1 MKRLVLT
8 LVICLGCIGILGAQ
22 NVWKPIYIP
31 GTLKGVAANG
41 DLFIGETGIQRS
53 QDEGETWQ
61 IVLGGTSYYNGNDG
75 FTISPNGRIFDLP
88 YNQNHLCIS
97 DDGGDTWRNSPDFL
111 YSPLENAP
119 MYAVSDDTLFL
130 YQAEGDTLLWTLD
143 GGNTWDKTC
152 LPFLDHDQ
160 NGMGPWFGAM
170 LADEAGN
177 VYIGTWGWAPP
188 ESGVFQANLVNMNG
202 WSLIISDSY
211 VQSLVFDIEGNI
223 VIDCPAVA
231 NNGIFFSTQRID
243 GDSMVLT
250 YSTDHGVNYTPIGE
264 GLPSTQTVPET
275 GLRLFK
281 GGNQHLYCHGDI
293 WSGGTITQT
302 QYYKSIQRAD
312 EISIPLNGI
321 LTRVPAPYFEQNA
334 SDNRLAIV
342 TGEETYYTTVNGY
355 WPNPDGDALI
365 VGFDTIPMG
374 SQIEVG
380 GTYSLMEDDN
390 GDNFKVFDIKRL
402 AHPTYTSA
410 LGYLSQFAIF
420 AGPQYTYA
428 WSVYDQKTLHG
439 NYFLTVNG
447 ALQTE
452 LPVLPDG
459 IMLTDSIRY
468 IVVGIA
474 DTIHDYYGNPV
485 NVLELTNIFPY
496 EPNFTANGLLSL
508 QGDLC
513 LSTPCGET
521 AYLSLDEGT
530 DRHYLTLVGEMRHN
544 YINDSIFSEGVQA
557 QINGLEA
564 THYDLFG
571 APFQTLDILEMEAAV
586 EQTLVGPVVSTGNPN
601 IGPFPPLGMELAFYH
616 NGIEYY
622 FSPYIEE
629 IYYPLGG
636 TNDQYIL
643 LYELDNDTLIVGKEV
658 TAQFTTS
665 TMRIDNYLKPNYRV
679 TLNHAEYYDHL
690 ETLHG
695 RLTIVEEPYN
705 MPMYA
710 IITDDDER
718 YLIEPYFVNY
728 AEYDEL
734 VFGEDTVA
742 VGKSFT
748 ATGEVF
754 KYYDDS
760 YEDFYFNGINILEIN
775 EIDAPFIIGNEWYY
789 EIQNEDG
796 SITYQY
802 LYQAG
807 DTIVQDEPTH
817 ILVKINTLYDKGLHE
832 EITHEYVY
840 ERDGKLYW
848 WNKTLEEFTV
858 LYDFG
863 AQEGDEW
870 EIKVGNE
877 SLVMHVDA
885 VENIEYEGKTYRVL
899 HVSDADD
906 YFSGDIV
913 CGIGHLTSFFP
924 ERLMDNG
931 DGLRVEGLRCYWI
944 EDELVFKPGD
954 EDCDAIYSEVHGV
967 EEDGPSTG
975 SGTFTVY
982 PNPTNGVIA
991 IQHSAFR
998 IQNSEFRI
1006 TNLMGQTLMTGQI
1019 TAENQQIDV
1028 SSLPQGM
1035 YFITFAGET
1044 RKFVVR

>member
-1 MKRLVLT
+1 MKKLVLSLTVLFALVFGAKAQQGDLIFNPDT
-8 LVICLGCIGILGAQ
+8 L
-22 NVWKPIYIP
+22 WFYH
-31 GTLKGVAANG
+31 NG
-41 DLFIGETGIQRS
+41 DIEYFTVTNEYNYPV
-53 QDEGETWQ
+53 Q
-61 IVLGGTSYYNGNDG
+61 IDSMGDYGGYLWPGYDL
-75 FTISPNGRIFDLP
+75 PDLP
-88 YNQNHLCIS
+88 YTIEPGESVSFNFRFTYPVKDNQDLREYVTTS
-97 DDGGDTWRNSPDFL
+97 
-111 YSPLENAP
+111 
-119 MYAVSDDTLFL
+119 VSIFTSVGQRELPVMIDQAGMVNLLFL
-130 YQAEGDTLLWTLD
+130 REMYFDNPSDVVQTMIMNKSWYIPTIHVYSIAEKNTDYLNIEIEPMAPPFDLTMDFTPDMTVTLKDLVRGYVETAIEIETD
-143 GGNTWDKTC
+143 YGT
-152 LPFLDHDQ
+152 FEI
-160 NGMGPWFGAM
+160 A
-170 LADEAGN
+170 
-177 VYIGTWGWAPP
+177 VYIN
-188 ESGVFQANLVNMNG
+188 EE
-202 WSLIISDSY
+202 II
-211 VQSLVFDIEGNI
+211 
-223 VIDCPAVA
+223 
-231 NNGIFFSTQRID
+231 
-243 GDSMVLT
+243 
-250 YSTDHGVNYTPIGE
+250 
-264 GLPSTQTVPET
+264 
-275 GLRLFK
+275 
-281 GGNQHLYCHGDI
+281 
-293 WSGGTITQT
+293 TI
-302 QYYKSIQRAD
+302 
-312 EISIPLNGI
+312 NGI
-321 LTRVPAPYFEQNA
+321 LTQVEAPYFEQNA

-428 WSVYDQKTLHG
+428 WSIYDQKNLHG

-459 IMLTDSIRY
+459 TMLTDSIRY

-474 DTIHDYYGNPV
+474 DTIHDYYGNPI

-513 LSTPCGET
+513 LSSPCGET

-636 TNDQYIL
+636 TNYQYIL

-695 RLTIVEEPYN
+695 RLAIVDEPYN
-705 MPMYA
+705 TMYA

-742 VGKSFT
+742 VGNSFT

-789 EIQNEDG
+789 EIQNDNG

-817 ILVKINTLYDKGLHE
+817 ILVKINTLYDKDLHQDV
-832 EITHEYVY
+832 THEYVY
-840 ERDGKLYW
+840 ERDGKVYW

-863 AQEGDEW
+863 AHEGDEW

-885 VENIEYEGKTYRVL
+885 VENIEYEGKTYMVL

-975 SGTFTVY
+975 SGTFAVY
-982 PNPTNGVIA
+982 PNPTDDVLFVETRHGTSLPD
-991 IQHSAFR
+991 QTY
-998 IQNSEFRI
+998 RI
-1006 TNLMGQTLMTGQI
+1006 TNLMGQTVLSGNI
-1019 TAENQQIDV
+1019 IAENQQINV
-1028 SSLPQGM
+1028 SSLPEGM
-1035 YFITFAGET
+1035 YFISIGDMT

>member
-1 MKRLVLT
+1 MKKLVLSLT
-8 LVICLGCIGILGAQ
+8 ILFALVLGAKAQQGDLVI
-22 NVWKPIYIP
+22 NPD
-31 GTLKGVAANG
+31 TLWFYHNG
-41 DLFIGETGIQRS
+41 DIE
-53 QDEGETWQ
+53 
-61 IVLGGTSYYNGNDG
+61 Y
-75 FTISPNGRIFDLP
+75 FTITNEYNYTVQIDSMGDYGGYLWPGYDLPDLP
-88 YNQNHLCIS
+88 YTIEPGESVSFNFRFTYPVKDNQDLREYVTTS
-97 DDGGDTWRNSPDFL
+97 
-111 YSPLENAP
+111 
-119 MYAVSDDTLFL
+119 VSIFTSVGQRELPVMINQAGMVNLLFL
-130 YQAEGDTLLWTLD
+130 REMYFDNPSDVVQTMIMNKSWYIPTIHVYSIAEKNTDYLNIEIEPMAPPFDLTMDFTPDMTVTLKDLVRGYVETAIEIETD
-143 GGNTWDKTC
+143 YGT
-152 LPFLDHDQ
+152 FEI
-160 NGMGPWFGAM
+160 A
-170 LADEAGN
+170 
-177 VYIGTWGWAPP
+177 VYIN
-188 ESGVFQANLVNMNG
+188 EE
-202 WSLIISDSY
+202 II
-211 VQSLVFDIEGNI
+211 
-223 VIDCPAVA
+223 
-231 NNGIFFSTQRID
+231 
-243 GDSMVLT
+243 
-250 YSTDHGVNYTPIGE
+250 
-264 GLPSTQTVPET
+264 
-275 GLRLFK
+275 
-281 GGNQHLYCHGDI
+281 
-293 WSGGTITQT
+293 TI
-302 QYYKSIQRAD
+302 
-312 EISIPLNGI
+312 NGI
-321 LTRVPAPYFEQNA
+321 LTQVEAPYFEQNA

-420 AGPQYTYA
+420 AGPQYIYA

-459 IMLTDSIRY
+459 TMLTDSIRY
-468 IVVGIA
+468 TVVGIA
-474 DTIHDYYGNPV
+474 DTIHDYYGNPI

-513 LSTPCGET
+513 LSSPCGET

-636 TNDQYIL
+636 TNYQYIL
-643 LYELDNDTLIVGKEV
+643 LYELDNDTLVVGKEV
-658 TAQFTTS
+658 AAQFTTS

-695 RLTIVEEPYN
+695 RLAIVDEPYN
-705 MPMYA
+705 TMMYA

-734 VFGEDTVA
+734 VFGEDTIA
-742 VGKSFT
+742 VGDSFT

-754 KYYDDS
+754 NYYDDS

-789 EIQNEDG
+789 EIQNDNG

-817 ILVKINTLYDKGLHE
+817 ILVKINTLYDKDLHQDV
-832 EITHEYVY
+832 THEYVY
-840 ERDGKLYW
+840 ERDGKVYW

-863 AQEGDEW
+863 AHEGDEW

-885 VENIEYEGKTYRVL
+885 VENIEYEGKTYMVL

-924 ERLMDNG
+924 ERLMDDG

-975 SGTFTVY
+975 SGTFAVY
-982 PNPTNGVIA
+982 PNPTDDVLFVETRHGTSLPD
-991 IQHSAFR
+991 QTY
-998 IQNSEFRI
+998 RI
-1006 TNLMGQTLMTGQI
+1006 TNLMGQTVLSGNI
-1019 TAENQQIDV
+1019 IAENQQINV
-1028 SSLPQGM
+1028 SSLPEGM
-1035 YFITFAGET
+1035 YFISIGDMT

>member
-1 MKRLVLT
+1 MKKLVLSLT
-8 LVICLGCIGILGAQ
+8 ILFALVLGAKAQQGDLVI
-22 NVWKPIYIP
+22 NPD
-31 GTLKGVAANG
+31 TLWFYHNG
-41 DLFIGETGIQRS
+41 DIEYFTVTNEYNYPV
-53 QDEGETWQ
+53 Q
-61 IVLGGTSYYNGNDG
+61 IDSMGDYGGYLWPGYDL
-75 FTISPNGRIFDLP
+75 PDLP
-88 YNQNHLCIS
+88 YTIEPGENVSFNFRFTYPVKDNQDLREYVTTS
-97 DDGGDTWRNSPDFL
+97 
-111 YSPLENAP
+111 
-119 MYAVSDDTLFL
+119 VSIFTSVGQRELPVMIDQAGMVNLLFL
-130 YQAEGDTLLWTLD
+130 REMYFDNPSDVVQTMIMNKSWYIPTIHVYSIAEKNTDYLNIEIEPMAPPFDLTMDFTPDMTVTLKDLVRGYVETAIEIETD
-143 GGNTWDKTC
+143 YGT
-152 LPFLDHDQ
+152 FEI
-160 NGMGPWFGAM
+160 A
-170 LADEAGN
+170 
-177 VYIGTWGWAPP
+177 VYIN
-188 ESGVFQANLVNMNG
+188 EE
-202 WSLIISDSY
+202 II
-211 VQSLVFDIEGNI
+211 
-223 VIDCPAVA
+223 
-231 NNGIFFSTQRID
+231 
-243 GDSMVLT
+243 
-250 YSTDHGVNYTPIGE
+250 
-264 GLPSTQTVPET
+264 
-275 GLRLFK
+275 
-281 GGNQHLYCHGDI
+281 
-293 WSGGTITQT
+293 TI
-302 QYYKSIQRAD
+302 
-312 EISIPLNGI
+312 NGI
-321 LTRVPAPYFEQNA
+321 LTQVEAPYFEQNA

-374 SQIEVG
+374 SQIEVD

-390 GDNFKVFDIKRL
+390 GDSFKVFDIKRL
-402 AHPTYTSA
+402 THPIYTSA
-410 LGYLSQFAIF
+410 LGYLSQFAIYT
-420 AGPQYTYA
+420 GPQYIYA
-428 WSVYDQKTLHG
+428 WLVYDQKTLHG
-439 NYFLTVNG
+439 TYFLTVNG

-459 IMLTDSIRY
+459 TMLTDSIRY
-468 IVVGIA
+468 TVVGIA
-474 DTIHDYYGNPV
+474 DTIHDYYGNPI
-485 NVLELTNIFPY
+485 NVLELTNIIPY

-530 DRHYLTLVGEMRHN
+530 DRHYLTLVGEMQRN

-695 RLTIVEEPYN
+695 RLAIVEEPYN

-789 EIQNEDG
+789 EIENENG

-817 ILVKINTLYDKGLHE
+817 ILVKINTLYDKDLHQDV
-832 EITHEYVY
+832 THEYVY
-840 ERDGKLYW
+840 ERDGKVYW

-885 VENIEYEGKTYRVL
+885 VENIVYEGRTYRML

-975 SGTFTVY
+975 SGTLTVY
-982 PNPTNGVIA
+982 PNPTNGVLTVH
-991 IQHSAFR
+991 HSAFR
-998 IQNSEFRI
+998 IHHSEFQI
-1006 TNLMGQTLMTGQI
+1006 ANLMGQTVLSGNI
-1019 TAENQQIDV
+1019 TAETQQINV

>member
-1 MKRLVLT
+1 MKKLVLSLT
-8 LVICLGCIGILGAQ
+8 ILFALVLGAKAQQVDLVI
-22 NVWKPIYIP
+22 NPD
-31 GTLKGVAANG
+31 TLWFYHNG
-41 DLFIGETGIQRS
+41 DIEYFTVTNEYNYPV
-53 QDEGETWQ
+53 Q
-61 IVLGGTSYYNGNDG
+61 IDSMGDYGGYLWPGYDL
-75 FTISPNGRIFDLP
+75 PDLP
-88 YNQNHLCIS
+88 YTIEPGESVSFNFRFTYPVKDNQDLREYVTTS
-97 DDGGDTWRNSPDFL
+97 
-111 YSPLENAP
+111 
-119 MYAVSDDTLFL
+119 VSIFTSVGQRELPVMIDQAGMVNLLFL
-130 YQAEGDTLLWTLD
+130 REMYFDNPSDVVQTMIMNKSWYIPTIHVYSIAEKNTDYLNIEIEPMAPPFDLTMDFTPDMTVTLKDLVRGYVETAIEIETD
-143 GGNTWDKTC
+143 YGT
-152 LPFLDHDQ
+152 FEI
-160 NGMGPWFGAM
+160 A
-170 LADEAGN
+170 
-177 VYIGTWGWAPP
+177 VYIN
-188 ESGVFQANLVNMNG
+188 EE
-202 WSLIISDSY
+202 II
-211 VQSLVFDIEGNI
+211 
-223 VIDCPAVA
+223 
-231 NNGIFFSTQRID
+231 
-243 GDSMVLT
+243 
-250 YSTDHGVNYTPIGE
+250 
-264 GLPSTQTVPET
+264 
-275 GLRLFK
+275 
-281 GGNQHLYCHGDI
+281 
-293 WSGGTITQT
+293 TI
-302 QYYKSIQRAD
+302 
-312 EISIPLNGI
+312 NGI
-321 LTRVPAPYFEQNA
+321 LTQVEAPYFEQNA

-420 AGPQYTYA
+420 AGPQYIYA

-447 ALQTE
+447 ALQTD

-459 IMLTDSIRY
+459 TMLTDSIRY

-474 DTIHDYYGNPV
+474 DTIHDYYGNPI

-513 LSTPCGET
+513 LSSPCGET

-557 QINGLEA
+557 QISGLEA

-636 TNDQYIL
+636 TNYQYIL
-643 LYELDNDTLIVGKEV
+643 LYELDNDTLVVGKEV

-695 RLTIVEEPYN
+695 RLAIVEEPYN

-710 IITDDDER
+710 IITDHDER

-734 VFGEDTVA
+734 VFGEDTVT
-742 VGKSFT
+742 VGNSFT

-760 YEDFYFNGINILEIN
+760 YEYFYFNGINILEIN

-789 EIQNEDG
+789 EIQNDNG

-817 ILVKINTLYDKGLHE
+817 ILVKINTLYDKDLHQDV
-832 EITHEYVY
+832 THEYVY
-840 ERDGKLYW
+840 ERDGKVYW

-931 DGLRVEGLRCYWI
+931 DGLRVEGLRCYWV

-975 SGTFTVY
+975 SGTFAVY
-982 PNPTNGVIA
+982 PNPTNGVLA
-991 IQHSAFR
+991 IHH
-998 IQNSEFRI
+998 SEFRI
-1006 TNLMGQTLMTGQI
+1006 HHSEFQIANLMGQTLLTGQI
-1019 TAENQQIDV
+1019 TTDNQQIDV

>member
-1 MKRLVLT
+1 MKKLVLSLT
-8 LVICLGCIGILGAQ
+8 ILFALVLGAKAQQGDLVI
-22 NVWKPIYIP
+22 NPD
-31 GTLKGVAANG
+31 TLWFYHNG
-41 DLFIGETGIQRS
+41 DIEYFTVTNEYNYPV
-53 QDEGETWQ
+53 Q
-61 IVLGGTSYYNGNDG
+61 IDSMGDYGGYLWPGYDL
-75 FTISPNGRIFDLP
+75 PDLP
-88 YNQNHLCIS
+88 YTIEPGENVSFNFRFTYPVKDNQDLREYVTTSVSIFTSVGQRELPVMIDQAGMVNLLFAREMYFDIPSGVVQTMIMNKSWYIPTIHVYSIAEKNTDYLNIEIEPMAPPF
-97 DDGGDTWRNSPDFL
+97 DLTMDFTPD
-111 YSPLENAP
+111 
-119 MYAVSDDTLFL
+119 MTVTLKDLVRGYVETAIEIETDYGTFEI
-130 YQAEGDTLLWTLD
+130 A
-143 GGNTWDKTC
+143 
-152 LPFLDHDQ
+152 
-160 NGMGPWFGAM
+160 
-170 LADEAGN
+170 
-177 VYIGTWGWAPP
+177 VYIN
-188 ESGVFQANLVNMNG
+188 EE
-202 WSLIISDSY
+202 II
-211 VQSLVFDIEGNI
+211 
-223 VIDCPAVA
+223 
-231 NNGIFFSTQRID
+231 
-243 GDSMVLT
+243 
-250 YSTDHGVNYTPIGE
+250 
-264 GLPSTQTVPET
+264 
-275 GLRLFK
+275 
-281 GGNQHLYCHGDI
+281 
-293 WSGGTITQT
+293 TI
-302 QYYKSIQRAD
+302 
-312 EISIPLNGI
+312 NGI
-321 LTRVPAPYFEQNA
+321 LTQVEAPYFEQNA

-374 SQIEVG
+374 SQIEVD

-390 GDNFKVFDIKRL
+390 GDNFKLFDIKRL

-420 AGPQYTYA
+420 AGPQYIYA

-459 IMLTDSIRY
+459 TMLTDSIRY

-485 NVLELTNIFPY
+485 NVLELTNIIPY

-530 DRHYLTLVGEMRHN
+530 DRHYLTLVGEMQHN

-586 EQTLVGPVVSTGNPN
+586 EQTLVGPVISTGNPN

-616 NGIEYY
+616 NGIKYY

-636 TNDQYIL
+636 TNYQYIL
-643 LYELDNDTLIVGKEV
+643 LYELDNDTLVVGKEV

-695 RLTIVEEPYN
+695 RLAIVDEPYN
-705 MPMYA
+705 TMYA

-742 VGKSFT
+742 VGNSFT

-789 EIQNEDG
+789 EIQNENG

-817 ILVKINTLYDKGLHE
+817 ILVKINTLYDKDLHQDV
-832 EITHEYVY
+832 THEYVY
-840 ERDGKLYW
+840 ERDGKVYW

-885 VENIEYEGKTYRVL
+885 VENIVYEGRTYRML
-899 HVSDADD
+899 HVSDPEDL
-906 YFSGDIV
+906 FIGDIV

-931 DGLRVEGLRCYWI
+931 DGIRVEGLRCYWI

-975 SGTFTVY
+975 SGTLTVY
-982 PNPTNGVIA
+982 PNPTNGVLTVH
-991 IQHSAFR
+991 HSAFR
-998 IQNSEFRI
+998 IHHSEFQI
-1006 TNLMGQTLMTGQI
+1006 ANLMGQTVLSGNI
-1019 TAENQQIDV
+1019 TAETQQINV

>member
-1 MKRLVLT
+1 MKKLVLSLT
-8 LVICLGCIGILGAQ
+8 ILFALVLGAKAQQGDLVI
-22 NVWKPIYIP
+22 NPD
-31 GTLKGVAANG
+31 TLWFYHNG
-41 DLFIGETGIQRS
+41 DIEYFTVTNEYNYPV
-53 QDEGETWQ
+53 Q
-61 IVLGGTSYYNGNDG
+61 IDSMGDYGGYLWPGYDL
-75 FTISPNGRIFDLP
+75 PDLP
-88 YNQNHLCIS
+88 YTIEPGESVSFNFRFTYPVKDNQDLREYVTTS
-97 DDGGDTWRNSPDFL
+97 
-111 YSPLENAP
+111 
-119 MYAVSDDTLFL
+119 VSIFTSVGQRELPVMIDQAGMVNLLFL
-130 YQAEGDTLLWTLD
+130 REMYFDNPSDVVQTMIMNKSWYIPTIHVYSIAEKNTDYLNIEIEPMAPPFDLTMDFTPDMTVTLKDLVRGYVETAIEIETD
-143 GGNTWDKTC
+143 YGT
-152 LPFLDHDQ
+152 FEI
-160 NGMGPWFGAM
+160 A
-170 LADEAGN
+170 
-177 VYIGTWGWAPP
+177 VYIN
-188 ESGVFQANLVNMNG
+188 EE
-202 WSLIISDSY
+202 II
-211 VQSLVFDIEGNI
+211 
-223 VIDCPAVA
+223 
-231 NNGIFFSTQRID
+231 
-243 GDSMVLT
+243 
-250 YSTDHGVNYTPIGE
+250 
-264 GLPSTQTVPET
+264 
-275 GLRLFK
+275 
-281 GGNQHLYCHGDI
+281 
-293 WSGGTITQT
+293 TI
-302 QYYKSIQRAD
+302 
-312 EISIPLNGI
+312 NGI
-321 LTRVPAPYFEQNA
+321 LTQVEAPYFEQNA

-420 AGPQYTYA
+420 AGPQYIYA

-459 IMLTDSIRY
+459 TMLTDSIRY
-468 IVVGIA
+468 TVVGIA
-474 DTIHDYYGNPV
+474 DTIHDYYGNPI

-513 LSTPCGET
+513 LSSPCGET

-557 QINGLEA
+557 QISGLEA

-636 TNDQYIL
+636 TNYQYIL

-695 RLTIVEEPYN
+695 RLAIVEEPYN

-775 EIDAPFIIGNEWYY
+775 EIDTPFIIGNEWYY
-789 EIQNEDG
+789 EIQNDNG

-817 ILVKINTLYDKGLHE
+817 ILVKINTLYDKDLHQDV
-832 EITHEYVY
+832 THEYVY
-840 ERDGKLYW
+840 ERNGKVYW

-863 AQEGDEW
+863 AHEGDEW

-924 ERLMDNG
+924 ERLMDNS

-944 EDELVFKPGD
+944 EDELVFKYGD

-982 PNPTNGVIA
+982 PNPTNGIIA
-991 IQHSAFR
+991 IQHSSFS
-998 IQNSEFRI
+998 IHHSEFQI
-1006 TNLMGQTLMTGQI
+1006 ANLMGQTVLSGNI
-1019 TAENQQIDV
+1019 NAENQQIDV

>member
-1 MKRLVLT
+1 MKKLVLSLT
-8 LVICLGCIGILGAQ
+8 ILFALVLGAKAQQGDLVI
-22 NVWKPIYIP
+22 NPD
-31 GTLKGVAANG
+31 TLWFYHNG
-41 DLFIGETGIQRS
+41 DIEYFTVTNEYNYPV
-53 QDEGETWQ
+53 Q
-61 IVLGGTSYYNGNDG
+61 IDSMGDYGGYLWPGYDL
-75 FTISPNGRIFDLP
+75 PDLP
-88 YNQNHLCIS
+88 YTIEPGESVSFNFRFTYPVKDNQDLREYVTTS
-97 DDGGDTWRNSPDFL
+97 
-111 YSPLENAP
+111 
-119 MYAVSDDTLFL
+119 VSIFTSVGQRELPVMIDQAGMVNLLFL
-130 YQAEGDTLLWTLD
+130 REMYFDNPSDVVQTMIMNKSWYIPTIHVYSIAEKNTDYLNIEIEPMAPPFDLTMDFTPDMTVTLKDLVRGYVETAIEIETD
-143 GGNTWDKTC
+143 YGT
-152 LPFLDHDQ
+152 FEI
-160 NGMGPWFGAM
+160 A
-170 LADEAGN
+170 
-177 VYIGTWGWAPP
+177 VYIN
-188 ESGVFQANLVNMNG
+188 EE
-202 WSLIISDSY
+202 II
-211 VQSLVFDIEGNI
+211 
-223 VIDCPAVA
+223 
-231 NNGIFFSTQRID
+231 
-243 GDSMVLT
+243 
-250 YSTDHGVNYTPIGE
+250 
-264 GLPSTQTVPET
+264 
-275 GLRLFK
+275 
-281 GGNQHLYCHGDI
+281 
-293 WSGGTITQT
+293 TI
-302 QYYKSIQRAD
+302 
-312 EISIPLNGI
+312 NGI
-321 LTRVPAPYFEQNA
+321 LTQVEAPYFEQNA

-420 AGPQYTYA
+420 AGPQYIYA
-428 WSVYDQKTLHG
+428 WSVYDQKTLHS

-459 IMLTDSIRY
+459 TTLTDSIRY

-485 NVLELTNIFPY
+485 NVLELTNIIPY

-513 LSTPCGET
+513 LSSPCGET

-586 EQTLVGPVVSTGNPN
+586 EQTLVGPVISTGNPN

-629 IYYPLGG
+629 IYYPLDG
-636 TNDQYIL
+636 TNYQYIL
-643 LYELDNDTLIVGKEV
+643 LYELDNDTLVVGKEV

-695 RLTIVEEPYN
+695 RLAIVDEPYN
-705 MPMYA
+705 TMMYA

-734 VFGEDTVA
+734 VFGEDTIA
-742 VGKSFT
+742 VGDSFT

-754 KYYDDS
+754 NYYDDS

-789 EIQNEDG
+789 EIQNDNG

-817 ILVKINTLYDKGLHE
+817 ILVKINTLYDKDLHQDV
-832 EITHEYVY
+832 THEYVY
-840 ERDGKLYW
+840 ERNGKVYW
-848 WNKTLEEFTV
+848 WNNTLEEFTV

-863 AQEGDEW
+863 AEEGDTW
-870 EIKVGNE
+870 VTKVGTE
-877 SLVMHVDA
+877 TLIMHVDA
-885 VENIEYEGKTYRVL
+885 VETVEYEGKTYRML
-899 HVSDADD
+899 RVSDADD
-906 YFSGDIV
+906 IFSGDIV

-954 EDCDAIYSEVHGV
+954 EDCDAIYSEVHGL
-967 EEDGPSTG
+967 EEGGPSTPSTG
-975 SGTFTVY
+975 SGTAGTFAVY
-982 PNPTNGVIA
+982 PNPTNGVLFVETRRA
-991 IQHSAFR
+991 PSLPDQTKH
-998 IQNSEFRI
+998 N
-1006 TNLMGQTLMTGQI
+1006 TNLVGQTVLSGNI
-1019 TAENQQIDV
+1019 IADNQQINV

>member
-1 MKRLVLT
+1 MKKLVLSLT
-8 LVICLGCIGILGAQ
+8 ILFALVLGAKAQQGDLVI
-22 NVWKPIYIP
+22 NPD
-31 GTLKGVAANG
+31 TLWFYHNG
-41 DLFIGETGIQRS
+41 DIEYFTVTNEYNYPV
-53 QDEGETWQ
+53 Q
-61 IVLGGTSYYNGNDG
+61 IDSMGDYGGYLWPGYDL
-75 FTISPNGRIFDLP
+75 PDLP
-88 YNQNHLCIS
+88 YTIEPGESVSFNFRFTYPVKDNQDLREYVTTS
-97 DDGGDTWRNSPDFL
+97 
-111 YSPLENAP
+111 
-119 MYAVSDDTLFL
+119 VSIFTSVGQRELPVMIDQAGMVNLLFL
-130 YQAEGDTLLWTLD
+130 REMYFDNPSDVVQTMIMNKSWYIPTIHVYSIAEKNTDYLNIEIEPMAPPFDLTMDFTPDMTVTLKDLVRGYVETAIEIETD
-143 GGNTWDKTC
+143 YGT
-152 LPFLDHDQ
+152 FEI
-160 NGMGPWFGAM
+160 A
-170 LADEAGN
+170 
-177 VYIGTWGWAPP
+177 VYIN
-188 ESGVFQANLVNMNG
+188 EE
-202 WSLIISDSY
+202 II
-211 VQSLVFDIEGNI
+211 
-223 VIDCPAVA
+223 
-231 NNGIFFSTQRID
+231 
-243 GDSMVLT
+243 
-250 YSTDHGVNYTPIGE
+250 
-264 GLPSTQTVPET
+264 
-275 GLRLFK
+275 
-281 GGNQHLYCHGDI
+281 
-293 WSGGTITQT
+293 TI
-302 QYYKSIQRAD
+302 
-312 EISIPLNGI
+312 NGI
-321 LTRVPAPYFEQNA
+321 LTQVEAPYFEQNA

-420 AGPQYTYA
+420 AGPQYIYA

-447 ALQTE
+447 ALQTD

-459 IMLTDSIRY
+459 TMLTDSIRY

-474 DTIHDYYGNPV
+474 DTIHDYYGNPI

-513 LSTPCGET
+513 LSSPCGET

-557 QINGLEA
+557 QISGLEA

-636 TNDQYIL
+636 TNYQYIL
-643 LYELDNDTLIVGKEV
+643 LYELDNDTLVVGKEV

-695 RLTIVEEPYN
+695 RLAIVDEPYN
-705 MPMYA
+705 TMYA

-734 VFGEDTVA
+734 VFGEDTIA
-742 VGKSFT
+742 VGDSFT

-817 ILVKINTLYDKGLHE
+817 ILVKINTLYDKDLHQDV
-832 EITHEYVY
+832 THEYVY
-840 ERDGKLYW
+840 ERDGKVYW

-863 AQEGDEW
+863 AEEGDSW
-870 EIKVGNE
+870 TIKVGTE
-877 SLVMHVDA
+877 SLTMHVDA
-885 VENIEYEGKTYRVL
+885 VEEIEYEGRTYRML
-899 HVSDADD
+899 RVSDPEDL
-906 YFSGDIV
+906 FSGNIV
-913 CGIGHLTSFFP
+913 CSIGHLTSFFP

-944 EDELVFKPGD
+944 EDNLVFKYGD
-954 EDCDAIYSEVHGV
+954 EDCDAIYDELHGV

-975 SGTFTVY
+975 SRAFAVY
-982 PNPTNGVIA
+982 PNPTDDVLFVETRHGTSLPD
-991 IQHSAFR
+991 QTY
-998 IQNSEFRI
+998 RI
-1006 TNLMGQTLMTGQI
+1006 TNLMGQTVLSGNI
-1019 TAENQQIDV
+1019 IAENQQINV
-1028 SSLPQGM
+1028 SSLPEGM
-1035 YFITFAGET
+1035 YFISIGDMT

>member
-1 MKRLVLT
+1 MKKLVLSLT
-8 LVICLGCIGILGAQ
+8 ILFALVLGAKAQQGDLVI
-22 NVWKPIYIP
+22 NPD
-31 GTLKGVAANG
+31 TLWFYHNG
-41 DLFIGETGIQRS
+41 DIEYFTVTNEYNYPV
-53 QDEGETWQ
+53 Q
-61 IVLGGTSYYNGNDG
+61 IDSMGDYGGYLWPGYDL
-75 FTISPNGRIFDLP
+75 PDLP
-88 YNQNHLCIS
+88 YTIEPGESVSFNFRFTYPVKDNQDLREYVTTS
-97 DDGGDTWRNSPDFL
+97 
-111 YSPLENAP
+111 
-119 MYAVSDDTLFL
+119 VSIFTSVGQRELPVMIDQAGMVNLLFL
-130 YQAEGDTLLWTLD
+130 REMYFDNPSDVVQTMIMNKSWYIPTIHVYSIAEKNTDYLNIEIEPMAPPFDLTMDFTPDMTVTLKDLVRGYVETAIEIETD
-143 GGNTWDKTC
+143 YGT
-152 LPFLDHDQ
+152 FEI
-160 NGMGPWFGAM
+160 A
-170 LADEAGN
+170 
-177 VYIGTWGWAPP
+177 VYIN
-188 ESGVFQANLVNMNG
+188 EE
-202 WSLIISDSY
+202 II
-211 VQSLVFDIEGNI
+211 
-223 VIDCPAVA
+223 
-231 NNGIFFSTQRID
+231 
-243 GDSMVLT
+243 
-250 YSTDHGVNYTPIGE
+250 
-264 GLPSTQTVPET
+264 
-275 GLRLFK
+275 
-281 GGNQHLYCHGDI
+281 
-293 WSGGTITQT
+293 TI
-302 QYYKSIQRAD
+302 
-312 EISIPLNGI
+312 NGI
-321 LTRVPAPYFEQNA
+321 LTQVEAPYFEQNA

-420 AGPQYTYA
+420 AGPQYIYA

-459 IMLTDSIRY
+459 TMLTDSIRY
-468 IVVGIA
+468 TVVGIA
-474 DTIHDYYGNPV
+474 DTIHDYYGNPI

-513 LSTPCGET
+513 LSSPCGET

-636 TNDQYIL
+636 TNYQYIL

-695 RLTIVEEPYN
+695 RLAIVDEPYN
-705 MPMYA
+705 TMYA

-734 VFGEDTVA
+734 VFGEDTIA
-742 VGKSFT
+742 VGDSFT

-789 EIQNEDG
+789 EIQNDNG

-817 ILVKINTLYDKGLHE
+817 ILVKINTLYDKDLHQDV
-832 EITHEYVY
+832 THEYVY
-840 ERDGKLYW
+840 ERDGKVYW

-863 AQEGDEW
+863 AHEGDEW

-885 VENIEYEGKTYRVL
+885 VENIEYEGKTYMVL

-975 SGTFTVY
+975 SGTFAVY
-982 PNPTNGVIA
+982 PNPTDDVLFVETRHGTSLPD
-991 IQHSAFR
+991 QTY
-998 IQNSEFRI
+998 RI
-1006 TNLMGQTLMTGQI
+1006 TNLMGQTVLSGNI
-1019 TAENQQIDV
+1019 IAENQQINV
-1028 SSLPQGM
+1028 SSLPEGM
-1035 YFITFAGET
+1035 YFISIGDMT

>member
-1 MKRLVLT
+1 MKKLVLSLT
-8 LVICLGCIGILGAQ
+8 ILFALVLGAKAQQGDLVI
-22 NVWKPIYIP
+22 NPD
-31 GTLKGVAANG
+31 TLWFYHNG
-41 DLFIGETGIQRS
+41 DIEYFTVTNEYNYPV
-53 QDEGETWQ
+53 Q
-61 IVLGGTSYYNGNDG
+61 IDSMGDYGGYLWPGYDL
-75 FTISPNGRIFDLP
+75 PDLP
-88 YNQNHLCIS
+88 YTIEPGESVSFNFRFTYPVKDNQDLREYVTTS
-97 DDGGDTWRNSPDFL
+97 
-111 YSPLENAP
+111 
-119 MYAVSDDTLFL
+119 VSIFTSVGQRELPVMIDQAGMVNLLFL
-130 YQAEGDTLLWTLD
+130 REMYFDNPSDVVQTMIMNKSWYIPTIHVYSIAEKNTDYLNIEIEPMAPPFDLTMDFTPDMTVTLKDLVRGYVETAIEIETD
-143 GGNTWDKTC
+143 YGT
-152 LPFLDHDQ
+152 FEI
-160 NGMGPWFGAM
+160 A
-170 LADEAGN
+170 
-177 VYIGTWGWAPP
+177 VYIN
-188 ESGVFQANLVNMNG
+188 EE
-202 WSLIISDSY
+202 II
-211 VQSLVFDIEGNI
+211 
-223 VIDCPAVA
+223 
-231 NNGIFFSTQRID
+231 
-243 GDSMVLT
+243 
-250 YSTDHGVNYTPIGE
+250 
-264 GLPSTQTVPET
+264 
-275 GLRLFK
+275 
-281 GGNQHLYCHGDI
+281 
-293 WSGGTITQT
+293 TI
-302 QYYKSIQRAD
+302 
-312 EISIPLNGI
+312 NGI
-321 LTRVPAPYFEQNA
+321 LTQVEAPYFEQNA

-420 AGPQYTYA
+420 AGPQYIYA

-459 IMLTDSIRY
+459 TMLTDSIRY
-468 IVVGIA
+468 TVVGIA
-474 DTIHDYYGNPV
+474 DTIHDYYGNPI

-513 LSTPCGET
+513 LSSPCGET

-636 TNDQYIL
+636 TNYQYIL

-695 RLTIVEEPYN
+695 RLAIVDEPYN
-705 MPMYA
+705 TMYA

-742 VGKSFT
+742 VGNSFT

-789 EIQNEDG
+789 EIQNDNG

-817 ILVKINTLYDKGLHE
+817 ILVKINTLYDKDLHQDV
-832 EITHEYVY
+832 THEYVY
-840 ERDGKLYW
+840 ERDGKVYW

-863 AQEGDEW
+863 AHEGDEW

-913 CGIGHLTSFFP
+913 CGISHLTSFFP

-931 DGLRVEGLRCYWI
+931 DGIRVEGLRCYWV
-944 EDELVFKPGD
+944 EDNLVFKYGD
-954 EDCDAIYSEVHGV
+954 EDCDAIYDELHGV

-975 SGTFTVY
+975 SRAFAVY
-982 PNPTNGVIA
+982 PNPTDDVLFVETRHGTSLPD
-991 IQHSAFR
+991 QTY
-998 IQNSEFRI
+998 RI
-1006 TNLMGQTLMTGQI
+1006 TNLMGQTVLSGNI
-1019 TAENQQIDV
+1019 IAENQQINV
-1028 SSLPQGM
+1028 SSLPEGM
-1035 YFITFAGET
+1035 YFISIGDMT

>member
-1 MKRLVLT
+1 MKKLVLSLT
-8 LVICLGCIGILGAQ
+8 ILFALVLGAKAQQGDLVI
-22 NVWKPIYIP
+22 NPD
-31 GTLKGVAANG
+31 TLWFYHNG
-41 DLFIGETGIQRS
+41 DIE
-53 QDEGETWQ
+53 
-61 IVLGGTSYYNGNDG
+61 Y
-75 FTISPNGRIFDLP
+75 FTITNEYNYTVQIDSMGDYGGYLWPGYDLPDLP
-88 YNQNHLCIS
+88 YTIEPGESVSFNFRFTYPVKDNQDLREYVTTS
-97 DDGGDTWRNSPDFL
+97 
-111 YSPLENAP
+111 
-119 MYAVSDDTLFL
+119 VSIFTSVGQRELPVMIDQAGMVNLLFL
-130 YQAEGDTLLWTLD
+130 REMYFDNPSDVVQTMIMNKSWYIPTIHVYSIAEKNTDYLNIEIEPMAPPFDLTMDFTPDMTVTLKDLVRGYVETAIEIETD
-143 GGNTWDKTC
+143 YGT
-152 LPFLDHDQ
+152 FEI
-160 NGMGPWFGAM
+160 A
-170 LADEAGN
+170 
-177 VYIGTWGWAPP
+177 VYIN
-188 ESGVFQANLVNMNG
+188 EE
-202 WSLIISDSY
+202 II
-211 VQSLVFDIEGNI
+211 
-223 VIDCPAVA
+223 
-231 NNGIFFSTQRID
+231 
-243 GDSMVLT
+243 
-250 YSTDHGVNYTPIGE
+250 
-264 GLPSTQTVPET
+264 
-275 GLRLFK
+275 
-281 GGNQHLYCHGDI
+281 
-293 WSGGTITQT
+293 TI
-302 QYYKSIQRAD
+302 
-312 EISIPLNGI
+312 NGI
-321 LTRVPAPYFEQNA
+321 LTQVEAPYFEQNA

-374 SQIEVG
+374 SQIEVV

-420 AGPQYTYA
+420 AGPQYIYA

-447 ALQTE
+447 ALQTD

-459 IMLTDSIRY
+459 TMLTDSIRY

-474 DTIHDYYGNPV
+474 DTIHDYYGNPI

-513 LSTPCGET
+513 LSSPCGET

-636 TNDQYIL
+636 TNYQYIL

-695 RLTIVEEPYN
+695 RLAIVDEPYN
-705 MPMYA
+705 TMYA

-734 VFGEDTVA
+734 VFGEDTIA
-742 VGKSFT
+742 VGDSFT

-789 EIQNEDG
+789 EIQNDNG

-817 ILVKINTLYDKGLHE
+817 ILVKINTLYDKDLHQDV
-832 EITHEYVY
+832 THEYVY
-840 ERDGKLYW
+840 ERDGKVYW

-863 AQEGDEW
+863 AHEGDEW

-931 DGLRVEGLRCYWI
+931 DGLRVEGLRCYWV

-954 EDCDAIYSEVHGV
+954 EDCDAVYEELHGID
-967 EEDGPSTG
+967 EDDPSTG

-982 PNPTNGVIA
+982 PNPTNGILT
-991 IQHSAFR
+991 IHHSSFR

-1019 TAENQQIDV
+1019 TAETQQINV

-1035 YFITFAGET
+1035 YFISVGDVT

>member
-1 MKRLVLT
+1 MKKLVLSLT
-8 LVICLGCIGILGAQ
+8 VLFALVLGAKAQ
-22 NVWKPIYIP
+22 QGDLVFNPD
-31 GTLKGVAANG
+31 TLWFYHNG
-41 DLFIGETGIQRS
+41 DIEYFTVTNEYNYPV
-53 QDEGETWQ
+53 Q
-61 IVLGGTSYYNGNDG
+61 IDSMGDYGNYLLPGYDL
-75 FTISPNGRIFDLP
+75 PDLP
-88 YNQNHLCIS
+88 YTIEPGESVSFNFLFIYPVKDNQDLREYVTTSVSIFTSVGQRELPVMIDQAGMVNLLFAREMYFDNPSGVVQTMIMNKSWYIPTIHV
-97 DDGGDTWRNSPDFL
+97 
-111 YSPLENAP
+111 YSIAEKNTDYLNIEIEPMAP
-119 MYAVSDDTLFL
+119 PFDLTLNG
-130 YQAEGDTLLWTLD
+130 YDADMTVTLKDLVRGYVETAIEIETD
-143 GGNTWDKTC
+143 YGT
-152 LPFLDHDQ
+152 FEI
-160 NGMGPWFGAM
+160 A
-170 LADEAGN
+170 
-177 VYIGTWGWAPP
+177 VYIN
-188 ESGVFQANLVNMNG
+188 EE
-202 WSLIISDSY
+202 II
-211 VQSLVFDIEGNI
+211 
-223 VIDCPAVA
+223 
-231 NNGIFFSTQRID
+231 
-243 GDSMVLT
+243 
-250 YSTDHGVNYTPIGE
+250 
-264 GLPSTQTVPET
+264 
-275 GLRLFK
+275 
-281 GGNQHLYCHGDI
+281 
-293 WSGGTITQT
+293 TI
-302 QYYKSIQRAD
+302 
-312 EISIPLNGI
+312 NGI
-321 LTRVPAPYFEQNA
+321 LTQVEAPYFEQNA

-342 TGEETYYTTVNGY
+342 TGEETYYTTVDGY

-365 VGFDTIPMG
+365 VGFDTIPIG

-420 AGPQYTYA
+420 AGPQYIYA
-428 WSVYDQKTLHG
+428 WSVYDQKTLHS

-459 IMLTDSIRY
+459 TMLTDSIRY

-474 DTIHDYYGNPV
+474 DTIHDYYGNPI
-485 NVLELTNIFPY
+485 NVLELTSVIPY
-496 EPNFTANGLLSL
+496 EPSFTVNGLLSL

-513 LSTPCGET
+513 LSSPCGET

-530 DRHYLTLVGEMRHN
+530 DRHYLTLVGEMQRN
-544 YINDSIFSEGVQA
+544 YINDSVFSEGVQA

-636 TNDQYIL
+636 TNYQYIL

-695 RLTIVEEPYN
+695 RLTIIEEPYN
-705 MPMYA
+705 TMYA

-742 VGKSFT
+742 VGNSFT

-754 KYYDDS
+754 KYYDDY

-789 EIQNEDG
+789 EIQNDNG

-817 ILVKINTLYDKGLHE
+817 ILVKINTLYDKDFHE
-832 EITHEYVY
+832 EITHEYVF
-840 ERDGKLYW
+840 ERNGKVYW

-863 AQEGDEW
+863 AQEGDTW
-870 EIKVGNE
+870 VTKVGTE
-877 SLVMHVDA
+877 SLVLHVDA
-885 VENIEYEGKTYRVL
+885 VENIEYEGRTYRML
-899 HVSDADD
+899 HVSDPEDL
-906 YFSGDIV
+906 FSGDIV

-931 DGLRVEGLRCYWI
+931 DGIRVEGLRCYWV
-944 EDELVFKPGD
+944 EDELVFKYGD
-954 EDCDAIYSEVHGV
+954 EDCDAIYDELHGI
-967 EEDGPSTG
+967 EEDGPSTPSTG
-975 SGTFTVY
+975 SGTAGTLTIY
-982 PNPTNGVIA
+982 PNPTDGVLFVQTLRA
-991 IQHSAFR
+991 TSLPA
-998 IQNSEFRI
+998 ETYCI
-1006 TNLMGQTLMTGQI
+1006 TNIVGQTLLQGSI
-1019 TAENQQIDV
+1019 TDETLQIDV
-1028 SSLPQGM
+1028 TGLAEGM
-1035 YFITFAGET
+1035 YFISVGEET

>member
-1 MKRLVLT
+1 MKKLVLSLT
-8 LVICLGCIGILGAQ
+8 ILFALVLGAKAQQGDLVI
-22 NVWKPIYIP
+22 NPD
-31 GTLKGVAANG
+31 TLWFYHNG
-41 DLFIGETGIQRS
+41 DIEYFTVTNEYNYPV
-53 QDEGETWQ
+53 Q
-61 IVLGGTSYYNGNDG
+61 IDSMGDYGGYLWPGYDL
-75 FTISPNGRIFDLP
+75 PDLP
-88 YNQNHLCIS
+88 YTIEPGESVSFNFRFTYPVKDNQDLREYVTTS
-97 DDGGDTWRNSPDFL
+97 
-111 YSPLENAP
+111 
-119 MYAVSDDTLFL
+119 VSIFTSVGQRELPVMIDQAGMVNLLFL
-130 YQAEGDTLLWTLD
+130 REMYFDNPSDVVQTMIMNKSWYIPTIHVYSIAEKNTDYLNIEIEPMAPPFDLTMDFTPDMTVTLKDLVRGYVETAIEIETD
-143 GGNTWDKTC
+143 YGT
-152 LPFLDHDQ
+152 FEI
-160 NGMGPWFGAM
+160 A
-170 LADEAGN
+170 
-177 VYIGTWGWAPP
+177 VYIN
-188 ESGVFQANLVNMNG
+188 EE
-202 WSLIISDSY
+202 II
-211 VQSLVFDIEGNI
+211 
-223 VIDCPAVA
+223 
-231 NNGIFFSTQRID
+231 
-243 GDSMVLT
+243 
-250 YSTDHGVNYTPIGE
+250 
-264 GLPSTQTVPET
+264 
-275 GLRLFK
+275 
-281 GGNQHLYCHGDI
+281 
-293 WSGGTITQT
+293 TI
-302 QYYKSIQRAD
+302 
-312 EISIPLNGI
+312 NGI
-321 LTRVPAPYFEQNA
+321 LTQVEAPYFEQNA

-420 AGPQYTYA
+420 AGPQYIYA

-459 IMLTDSIRY
+459 TMLTDSIRY

-474 DTIHDYYGNPV
+474 DTIHDYYGNPI

-513 LSTPCGET
+513 LSSPCGET

-636 TNDQYIL
+636 TNYQYIL
-643 LYELDNDTLIVGKEV
+643 LYELDNDTLVVGKEV

-695 RLTIVEEPYN
+695 RLAIVDEPYN
-705 MPMYA
+705 TMYA

-748 ATGEVF
+748 AIGEVF

-775 EIDAPFIIGNEWYY
+775 EINAPFIIGNEWYY
-789 EIQNEDG
+789 EIQNDNG

-817 ILVKINTLYDKGLHE
+817 ILVKINTLYDKDLHQDV
-832 EITHEYVY
+832 THEYVY
-840 ERDGKLYW
+840 ERDGKVYW

-931 DGLRVEGLRCYWI
+931 DGIRVEGLRCYWV
-944 EDELVFKPGD
+944 EDNLVFKYGD
-954 EDCDAIYSEVHGV
+954 EDCDAIYDELHGV

-975 SGTFTVY
+975 SRAFAVY
-982 PNPTNGVIA
+982 PNPTNGVLTIH
-991 IQHSAFR
+991 HSAFR
-998 IQNSEFRI
+998 IHHSAFRI
-1006 TNLMGQTLMTGQI
+1006 TNLMGQTVLSGNI
-1019 TAENQQIDV
+1019 NAENQQIDV

>member
-8 LVICLGCIGILGAQ
+8 LAISLAFAFG
-22 NVWKPIYIP
+22 
-31 GTLKGVAANG
+31 GVAQQGDLIFNPDTLWFYHNG
-41 DLFIGETGIQRS
+41 DIE
-53 QDEGETWQ
+53 
-61 IVLGGTSYYNGNDG
+61 Y
-75 FTISPNGRIFDLP
+75 FTITNEYNYPVQIDSMGDYGGYLWPGYDLPDLP
-88 YNQNHLCIS
+88 YTIEPGES
-97 DDGGDTWRNSPDFL
+97 
-111 YSPLENAP
+111 
-119 MYAVSDDTLFL
+119 VSFNFRFTYPVKDKQDLREYVTTSVSIFTSVGQRELPVMIDQAGMVNLLFL
-130 YQAEGDTLLWTLD
+130 REMYFDNPSDVVQTMIMNKSWYIPTIHVYSIAEKNTDYLNIEIEPMAPPFDLTMDFTPDMTVTLKDLVRGYVETAIEIETD
-143 GGNTWDKTC
+143 YGT
-152 LPFLDHDQ
+152 FEI
-160 NGMGPWFGAM
+160 A
-170 LADEAGN
+170 
-177 VYIGTWGWAPP
+177 VYIN
-188 ESGVFQANLVNMNG
+188 EE
-202 WSLIISDSY
+202 II
-211 VQSLVFDIEGNI
+211 
-223 VIDCPAVA
+223 
-231 NNGIFFSTQRID
+231 
-243 GDSMVLT
+243 
-250 YSTDHGVNYTPIGE
+250 
-264 GLPSTQTVPET
+264 
-275 GLRLFK
+275 
-281 GGNQHLYCHGDI
+281 
-293 WSGGTITQT
+293 TI
-302 QYYKSIQRAD
+302 
-312 EISIPLNGI
+312 NGI
-321 LTRVPAPYFEQNA
+321 LTQVEAPYFEQNA

-420 AGPQYTYA
+420 AGPQYIYA

-474 DTIHDYYGNPV
+474 DTIHDYYGNPI

-636 TNDQYIL
+636 TNYQYIL
-643 LYELDNDTLIVGKEV
+643 LYELDNDTLVVGKEV

-690 ETLHG
+690 EKLHG
-695 RLTIVEEPYN
+695 RLAIVDEPYN
-705 MPMYA
+705 TMMYA

-734 VFGEDTVA
+734 VFGEDTIA
-742 VGKSFT
+742 VGDSFT

-754 KYYDDS
+754 NYYDDS

-789 EIQNEDG
+789 EIQNDDG

-817 ILVKINTLYDKGLHE
+817 ILVKINTLYDKDLHQDV
-832 EITHEYVY
+832 THEYVY
-840 ERDGKLYW
+840 ERDGKVYW

-863 AQEGDEW
+863 AQEGDSW
-870 EIKVGNE
+870 TIKVGTE
-877 SLVMHVDA
+877 TLIMHVNS
-885 VENIEYEGKTYRVL
+885 VETFEYEGKTYRML

-954 EDCDAIYSEVHGV
+954 EDCDAIYDELHGI
-967 EEDGPSTG
+967 EEPTYEQVVAPFDL
-975 SGTFTVY
+975 Y
-982 PNPTNGVIA
+982 PNPTDGVLFVETRHGTSLPVANEYRIA
-991 IQHSAFR
+991 
-998 IQNSEFRI
+998 
-1006 TNLMGQTLMTGQI
+1006 NLMGQTLMTGQI
-1019 TAENQQIDV
+1019 TADNQQINV

-1044 RKFVVR
+1044 QKFVVR

>member
-1 MKRLVLT
+1 MKKLVLSLT
-8 LVICLGCIGILGAQ
+8 ILFALVLGAKAQQGDLVI
-22 NVWKPIYIP
+22 NPD
-31 GTLKGVAANG
+31 TLWFYHNG
-41 DLFIGETGIQRS
+41 DIEYFTVTNEYNYPV
-53 QDEGETWQ
+53 Q
-61 IVLGGTSYYNGNDG
+61 IDSMGDYGGYLWPGYDL
-75 FTISPNGRIFDLP
+75 PDLP
-88 YNQNHLCIS
+88 YTIEPGESVSFNFRFTYPVKDNQDLREYVTTS
-97 DDGGDTWRNSPDFL
+97 
-111 YSPLENAP
+111 
-119 MYAVSDDTLFL
+119 VSIFTSVGQRELPVMIDQAGMVNLLFL
-130 YQAEGDTLLWTLD
+130 REMYFDNPSDVVQTMIMNKSWYIPTIHVYSIAEKNTDYLNIEIEPMAPPFDLTMDFTPDMTVTLKDLVRGYVETAID
-143 GGNTWDKTC
+143 IETDY
-152 LPFLDHDQ
+152 
-160 NGMGPWFGAM
+160 GAFEI
-170 LADEAGN
+170 A
-177 VYIGTWGWAPP
+177 VYIT
-188 ESGVFQANLVNMNG
+188 EE
-202 WSLIISDSY
+202 II
-211 VQSLVFDIEGNI
+211 
-223 VIDCPAVA
+223 
-231 NNGIFFSTQRID
+231 
-243 GDSMVLT
+243 
-250 YSTDHGVNYTPIGE
+250 
-264 GLPSTQTVPET
+264 
-275 GLRLFK
+275 
-281 GGNQHLYCHGDI
+281 
-293 WSGGTITQT
+293 TIT
-302 QYYKSIQRAD
+302 
-312 EISIPLNGI
+312 GI
-321 LTRVPAPYFEQNA
+321 LTQVEAPYFEQNA

-420 AGPQYTYA
+420 AGPQYIYA

-459 IMLTDSIRY
+459 TMLTDSIRY
-468 IVVGIA
+468 TVVGIA
-474 DTIHDYYGNPV
+474 DTIHDYYGNPI

-513 LSTPCGET
+513 LSSPCGET

-636 TNDQYIL
+636 TNYQYIL

-695 RLTIVEEPYN
+695 RLAIVDEPYN
-705 MPMYA
+705 TMYA

-734 VFGEDTVA
+734 VFGEDTIA
-742 VGKSFT
+742 VGDSFT

-789 EIQNEDG
+789 EIQNDNG

-817 ILVKINTLYDKGLHE
+817 ILVKINTLYDKDLHQDV
-832 EITHEYVY
+832 THEYVY
-840 ERDGKLYW
+840 ERDGKVYW

-863 AQEGDEW
+863 AHEGDEW

-885 VENIEYEGKTYRVL
+885 VENIEYEGKTYMVL

-975 SGTFTVY
+975 SGTFAVY
-982 PNPTNGVIA
+982 PNPTDDVLFVETRHGTSLPD
-991 IQHSAFR
+991 QTY
-998 IQNSEFRI
+998 RI
-1006 TNLMGQTLMTGQI
+1006 TNLMGQTVLSGNI
-1019 TAENQQIDV
+1019 IAENQQINV
-1028 SSLPQGM
+1028 SSLPEGM
-1035 YFITFAGET
+1035 YFISIGDMT

>member
-1 MKRLVLT
+1 MKKLVLSLT
-8 LVICLGCIGILGAQ
+8 ILFALVLGAKAQQGDLVI
-22 NVWKPIYIP
+22 NPD
-31 GTLKGVAANG
+31 TLWFYHNG
-41 DLFIGETGIQRS
+41 DIEYFTVTNEYNYPV
-53 QDEGETWQ
+53 Q
-61 IVLGGTSYYNGNDG
+61 IDSMGDYGGYLWPGYDL
-75 FTISPNGRIFDLP
+75 PDLP
-88 YNQNHLCIS
+88 YTIEPGESVSFNFRFTYPVKDNQDLREYVTTS
-97 DDGGDTWRNSPDFL
+97 
-111 YSPLENAP
+111 
-119 MYAVSDDTLFL
+119 VSIFTSVGQRELPVMIDQAGMVNLLFL
-130 YQAEGDTLLWTLD
+130 REMYFDNPSDVVQTMIMNKSWYIPTIHVYSIAEKNTDYLNIEIEPMAPPFDLTMDFTPDMTVTLKDLVRGYVETAIEIETD
-143 GGNTWDKTC
+143 YGT
-152 LPFLDHDQ
+152 FEI
-160 NGMGPWFGAM
+160 A
-170 LADEAGN
+170 
-177 VYIGTWGWAPP
+177 VYIN
-188 ESGVFQANLVNMNG
+188 EE
-202 WSLIISDSY
+202 II
-211 VQSLVFDIEGNI
+211 
-223 VIDCPAVA
+223 
-231 NNGIFFSTQRID
+231 
-243 GDSMVLT
+243 
-250 YSTDHGVNYTPIGE
+250 
-264 GLPSTQTVPET
+264 
-275 GLRLFK
+275 
-281 GGNQHLYCHGDI
+281 
-293 WSGGTITQT
+293 TI
-302 QYYKSIQRAD
+302 
-312 EISIPLNGI
+312 NGI
-321 LTRVPAPYFEQNA
+321 LTQVEAPYFEQNA

-420 AGPQYTYA
+420 AGPQYIYA

-459 IMLTDSIRY
+459 TMLTDSIRY
-468 IVVGIA
+468 TVVGIA
-474 DTIHDYYGNPV
+474 DTIHDYYGNPI

-513 LSTPCGET
+513 LSSPCGET

-636 TNDQYIL
+636 TNYQYIL

-695 RLTIVEEPYN
+695 RLAIVDEPYN
-705 MPMYA
+705 TMYA

-734 VFGEDTVA
+734 VFGEDTIA
-742 VGKSFT
+742 VGDSFT

-789 EIQNEDG
+789 EIQNDNG

-817 ILVKINTLYDKGLHE
+817 ILVKINTLYDKDLHQDV
-832 EITHEYVY
+832 THEYVY
-840 ERDGKLYW
+840 ERDGKVYW

-863 AQEGDEW
+863 AHEGDEW

-885 VENIEYEGKTYRVL
+885 VENIEYEGKTYMVL

-931 DGLRVEGLRCYWI
+931 DGLRFIQRYTVWKKMALRQ
-944 EDELVFKPGD
+944 
-954 EDCDAIYSEVHGV
+954 AQ
-967 EEDGPSTG
+967 GPLRFILILPM
-975 SGTFTVY
+975 TFC
-982 PNPTNGVIA
+982 
-991 IQHSAFR
+991 
-998 IQNSEFRI
+998 
-1006 TNLMGQTLMTGQI
+1006 L
-1019 TAENQQIDV
+1019 
-1028 SSLPQGM
+1028 
-1035 YFITFAGET
+1035 
-1044 RKFVVR
+1044 

>member
-1 MKRLVLT
+1 MKKLVLSLT
-8 LVICLGCIGILGAQ
+8 ILFALVFGAKAQQGDLVI
-22 NVWKPIYIP
+22 NPD
-31 GTLKGVAANG
+31 TLWFYHYG
-41 DLFIGETGIQRS
+41 DIR
-53 QDEGETWQ
+53 
-61 IVLGGTSYYNGNDG
+61 Y
-75 FTISPNGRIFDLP
+75 FTITNDYSFPVEIDSMGDYGNYLLPGYDLPDLP
-88 YNQNHLCIS
+88 YTIEPGESVSFNFLFIYPVKDNQELREYVTTSVSIFTSVGQKELPVMIDQAGMVNLLFAREMYFDNPSGVIQTMIMNKSWYIPTIHV
-97 DDGGDTWRNSPDFL
+97 
-111 YSPLENAP
+111 YSIAEKNTDYLNIEIEPMAP
-119 MYAVSDDTLFL
+119 PFDLTLNG
-130 YQAEGDTLLWTLD
+130 YDADMTVTLKDLVRGYVETAIEIETD
-143 GGNTWDKTC
+143 YGT
-152 LPFLDHDQ
+152 FEI
-160 NGMGPWFGAM
+160 A
-170 LADEAGN
+170 
-177 VYIGTWGWAPP
+177 VYIN
-188 ESGVFQANLVNMNG
+188 EE
-202 WSLIISDSY
+202 II
-211 VQSLVFDIEGNI
+211 
-223 VIDCPAVA
+223 
-231 NNGIFFSTQRID
+231 
-243 GDSMVLT
+243 
-250 YSTDHGVNYTPIGE
+250 
-264 GLPSTQTVPET
+264 
-275 GLRLFK
+275 
-281 GGNQHLYCHGDI
+281 
-293 WSGGTITQT
+293 TI
-302 QYYKSIQRAD
+302 
-312 EISIPLNGI
+312 NGI
-321 LTRVPAPYFEQNA
+321 LTQVEAPYFEQNA

-342 TGEETYYTTVNGY
+342 TGEETYYTTVDGY

-365 VGFDTIPMG
+365 VGFDTIPIG

-459 IMLTDSIRY
+459 TMLTDSIRY

-485 NVLELTNIFPY
+485 NVLELTNIIPY

-513 LSTPCGET
+513 LSSPCGET

-557 QINGLEA
+557 QISGLEA

-629 IYYPLGG
+629 IYYPLGE
-636 TNDQYIL
+636 TNYQYIL

-665 TMRIDNYLKPNYRV
+665 TMCIDNYLKPNYRV

-789 EIQNEDG
+789 EIQNENG

-807 DTIVQDEPTH
+807 DTVVQDEPTH
-817 ILVKINTLYDKGLHE
+817 ILVKINTLYDKDLHQDV
-832 EITHEYVY
+832 THEYVY

-863 AQEGDEW
+863 TQEGDEW

-885 VENIEYEGKTYRVL
+885 VENIVYEGRTYRML
-899 HVSDADD
+899 HVSDPEDL
-906 YFSGDIV
+906 FSGDIV

-931 DGLRVEGLRCYWI
+931 DGIRIEGLRCYWV
-944 EDELVFKPGD
+944 EDELVFKYGD
-954 EDCDAIYSEVHGV
+954 EDCDAIYEELHGI
-967 EEDGPSTG
+967 EEDGPSIPSTG
-975 SGTFTVY
+975 SGTSGALVVY
-982 PNPTNGVIA
+982 PNPTDGVLFVQTLRA
-991 IQHSAFR
+991 TSLPA
-998 IQNSEFRI
+998 ETYCI
-1006 TNLMGQTLMTGQI
+1006 TNLTGQTVLSGSI
-1019 TAENQQIDV
+1019 TDETLQIDV
-1028 SSLPQGM
+1028 TGLAEGM
-1035 YFITFAGET
+1035 YFISVGEET

>member
-1 MKRLVLT
+1 MKKLVLSLT
-8 LVICLGCIGILGAQ
+8 ILFALVLGAKAQQGDLVI
-22 NVWKPIYIP
+22 NPD
-31 GTLKGVAANG
+31 TLWFYHNG
-41 DLFIGETGIQRS
+41 DIR
-53 QDEGETWQ
+53 
-61 IVLGGTSYYNGNDG
+61 Y
-75 FTISPNGRIFDLP
+75 FTITNDYSFPVEIDSMGDYGDDYLWPGYDLPDLP
-88 YNQNHLCIS
+88 YTIEPGESISFNFRFTYPVKDNQDLREYVTTSVSIFTSVGQRELPVMIDQAGMVNLLFAREMYFDNPSGVVQTMIMNKSWYIPTIHVYSIAEKNTDYLNIEIEPMAPPF
-97 DDGGDTWRNSPDFL
+97 DLTMDFTPD
-111 YSPLENAP
+111 
-119 MYAVSDDTLFL
+119 MTVTLKDLVRGYVETAIEIETDYGTFEI
-130 YQAEGDTLLWTLD
+130 A
-143 GGNTWDKTC
+143 
-152 LPFLDHDQ
+152 
-160 NGMGPWFGAM
+160 
-170 LADEAGN
+170 
-177 VYIGTWGWAPP
+177 VYIN
-188 ESGVFQANLVNMNG
+188 EE
-202 WSLIISDSY
+202 II
-211 VQSLVFDIEGNI
+211 
-223 VIDCPAVA
+223 
-231 NNGIFFSTQRID
+231 
-243 GDSMVLT
+243 
-250 YSTDHGVNYTPIGE
+250 
-264 GLPSTQTVPET
+264 
-275 GLRLFK
+275 
-281 GGNQHLYCHGDI
+281 
-293 WSGGTITQT
+293 TI
-302 QYYKSIQRAD
+302 
-312 EISIPLNGI
+312 NGI
-321 LTRVPAPYFEQNA
+321 LTQVEAPYFEQNA

-428 WSVYDQKTLHG
+428 WSVYDQKTLHS

-459 IMLTDSIRY
+459 TTLTDSIRY

-474 DTIHDYYGNPV
+474 DTIHDYYGNPI
-485 NVLELTNIFPY
+485 NVLELTNIIPY

-513 LSTPCGET
+513 LSSPCGET

-530 DRHYLTLVGEMRHN
+530 DRHYLTLVGEMQRN
-544 YINDSIFSEGVQA
+544 YINDSVFSEGVQA

-695 RLTIVEEPYN
+695 RLAIVEEPYN

-734 VFGEDTVA
+734 VFSEDTIA
-742 VGKSFT
+742 VGDSFT

-789 EIQNEDG
+789 EIQNDNG

-817 ILVKINTLYDKGLHE
+817 ILVKINTLYDKDLHQDV
-832 EITHEYVY
+832 THEYVY
-840 ERDGKLYW
+840 ERDSKVYW

-863 AQEGDEW
+863 AHEGDTW
-870 EIKVGNE
+870 VTKVGTE
-877 SLVMHVDA
+877 TLTMHVDA
-885 VENIEYEGKTYRVL
+885 EEIVEYEGRFYRML
-899 HVSDADD
+899 HVSDTDD
-906 YFSGDIV
+906 IFSGDIV

-975 SGTFTVY
+975 SGAFTVY
-982 PNPTNGVIA
+982 PNPTNGVLFVETRHGTSLPD
-991 IQHSAFR
+991 QTY
-998 IQNSEFRI
+998 RI

-1019 TAENQQIDV
+1019 TADNQQINV

>member
-1 MKRLVLT
+1 MKKLVLSLTVLFALVFGAKAQQGDLIFNPDT
-8 LVICLGCIGILGAQ
+8 L
-22 NVWKPIYIP
+22 WFYH
-31 GTLKGVAANG
+31 NG
-41 DLFIGETGIQRS
+41 DIEYFTVTNEYNYPV
-53 QDEGETWQ
+53 Q
-61 IVLGGTSYYNGNDG
+61 IDSMGDYGGYLWPGYDL
-75 FTISPNGRIFDLP
+75 PDLP
-88 YNQNHLCIS
+88 YTIEPGESVSFNFRFTYPVKDNQDLREYVTTS
-97 DDGGDTWRNSPDFL
+97 
-111 YSPLENAP
+111 
-119 MYAVSDDTLFL
+119 VSIFTSVGQRELPVMIDQAGMVNLLFL
-130 YQAEGDTLLWTLD
+130 REMYFDNPSDVVQTMIMNKSWYIPTIHVYSIAEKNTDYLNIEIEPMAPPFDLTMDFTPDMTVTLKDLVRGYVETAIEIETD
-143 GGNTWDKTC
+143 YGT
-152 LPFLDHDQ
+152 FEI
-160 NGMGPWFGAM
+160 A
-170 LADEAGN
+170 
-177 VYIGTWGWAPP
+177 VYIN
-188 ESGVFQANLVNMNG
+188 EE
-202 WSLIISDSY
+202 II
-211 VQSLVFDIEGNI
+211 
-223 VIDCPAVA
+223 
-231 NNGIFFSTQRID
+231 
-243 GDSMVLT
+243 
-250 YSTDHGVNYTPIGE
+250 
-264 GLPSTQTVPET
+264 
-275 GLRLFK
+275 
-281 GGNQHLYCHGDI
+281 
-293 WSGGTITQT
+293 TI
-302 QYYKSIQRAD
+302 
-312 EISIPLNGI
+312 NGI
-321 LTRVPAPYFEQNA
+321 LTQVEAPYFEQNA

-374 SQIEVG
+374 SQIEVV

-420 AGPQYTYA
+420 AGPQYIYA

-459 IMLTDSIRY
+459 TMLTDSIRY
-468 IVVGIA
+468 TVVGIA

-485 NVLELTNIFPY
+485 NVLELTNIIPY

-513 LSTPCGET
+513 LSSPCGET

-636 TNDQYIL
+636 TNYQYIL

-695 RLTIVEEPYN
+695 RLAIVDEPYN
-705 MPMYA
+705 TMYA

-734 VFGEDTVA
+734 VFGEDTIA
-742 VGKSFT
+742 VGDSFT

-789 EIQNEDG
+789 EIQNDNG

-817 ILVKINTLYDKGLHE
+817 ILVKINTLYDKDLHQDV
-832 EITHEYVY
+832 THEYVY
-840 ERDGKLYW
+840 ERDGKVYW

-863 AQEGDEW
+863 AHEGDEW

-885 VENIEYEGKTYRVL
+885 VENIEYEGKTYMVL

-975 SGTFTVY
+975 SGTFAVY
-982 PNPTNGVIA
+982 PNPTDDVLFVETRHGTSLPD
-991 IQHSAFR
+991 QTY
-998 IQNSEFRI
+998 RI
-1006 TNLMGQTLMTGQI
+1006 TNLMGQTVLSGNI
-1019 TAENQQIDV
+1019 IAENQQINV
-1028 SSLPQGM
+1028 SSLPEGM
-1035 YFITFAGET
+1035 YFISIGDMT

>member
-1 MKRLVLT
+1 MKKLVLSLT
-8 LVICLGCIGILGAQ
+8 VLFALVLGAKAQQGDLVI
-22 NVWKPIYIP
+22 NPD
-31 GTLKGVAANG
+31 TLWFYHYG
-41 DLFIGETGIQRS
+41 DIR
-53 QDEGETWQ
+53 
-61 IVLGGTSYYNGNDG
+61 Y
-75 FTISPNGRIFDLP
+75 FTITNDYSFPVEIDSMGDYGNYLLPGYDLPDLP
-88 YNQNHLCIS
+88 YTIDPGESVSFNFLFIYPVKDNQDLREYVTTSVSIFTSVGQRELPVMIDQAGMVNLLFAREMYFDNPSGVIQTMIMNKSWYIPTIHV
-97 DDGGDTWRNSPDFL
+97 
-111 YSPLENAP
+111 YSIAEKNTDYLNIEIEPMAP
-119 MYAVSDDTLFL
+119 PFDLTLNG
-130 YQAEGDTLLWTLD
+130 YDADMTVTLKDLVRGYVETAIEIETD
-143 GGNTWDKTC
+143 YGT
-152 LPFLDHDQ
+152 FEI
-160 NGMGPWFGAM
+160 A
-170 LADEAGN
+170 
-177 VYIGTWGWAPP
+177 VYIN
-188 ESGVFQANLVNMNG
+188 EE
-202 WSLIISDSY
+202 II
-211 VQSLVFDIEGNI
+211 
-223 VIDCPAVA
+223 
-231 NNGIFFSTQRID
+231 
-243 GDSMVLT
+243 
-250 YSTDHGVNYTPIGE
+250 
-264 GLPSTQTVPET
+264 
-275 GLRLFK
+275 
-281 GGNQHLYCHGDI
+281 
-293 WSGGTITQT
+293 TI
-302 QYYKSIQRAD
+302 
-312 EISIPLNGI
+312 NGI
-321 LTRVPAPYFEQNA
+321 LTQVEAPYFEQNA
-334 SDNRLAIV
+334 SNNRLAIV
-342 TGEETYYTTVNGY
+342 TGEETYYTTVDGY

-365 VGFDTIPMG
+365 VGFDTIPIG

-390 GDNFKVFDIKRL
+390 GDSFKVFDIKRL
-402 AHPTYTSA
+402 AHPVYTSA
-410 LGYLSQFAIF
+410 IGYLSQFAIF

-452 LPVLPDG
+452 LPILPDG
-459 IMLTDSIRY
+459 TMLTDSVRY

-474 DTIHDYYGNPV
+474 DTIQDYYGNPIH
-485 NVLELTNIFPY
+485 VLELTSVIPY
-496 EPNFTANGLLSL
+496 EPSFTANGLLSL

-513 LSTPCGET
+513 LSSPCGET

-530 DRHYLTLVGEMRHN
+530 DRHYLTLVGEVQHN

-571 APFQTLDILEMEAAV
+571 APFQTLDILELEAAV

-636 TNDQYIL
+636 TNYQYIL

-658 TAQFTTS
+658 TAQLTTS
-665 TMRIDNYLKPNYRV
+665 TMRIDNYLRPNYRV

-695 RLTIVEEPYN
+695 RLAIIEEPYN

-710 IITDDDER
+710 IITDDDDR

-742 VGKSFT
+742 VGNSFT

-760 YEDFYFNGINILEIN
+760 YEYFYFNGINVLEIN
-775 EIDAPFIIGNEWYY
+775 EIDAPFLIGNEWYY
-789 EIQNEDG
+789 EIQNENG

-802 LYQAG
+802 MYQAG

-817 ILVKINTLYDKGLHE
+817 ILVKINTLYDKGFHE

-863 AQEGDEW
+863 AQEGDTW
-870 EIKVGNE
+870 VTKVGTE
-877 SLVMHVDA
+877 SLVLHVDA
-885 VENIEYEGKTYRVL
+885 VENIEYEGRTFRML
-899 HVSDADD
+899 HVSDPEDL
-906 YFSGDIV
+906 FSGDIV

-931 DGLRVEGLRCYWI
+931 DGIRVEGLRCYWV
-944 EDELVFKPGD
+944 EDELVFKYGD
-954 EDCDAIYSEVHGV
+954 EDCDAIYEELHGLD
-967 EEDGPSTG
+967 EYGPSTPSTG
-975 SGTFTVY
+975 SGLTVY
-982 PNPTNGVIA
+982 PNPTNGVLFVETHGRA
-991 IQHSAFR
+991 SLSNQTY
-998 IQNSEFRI
+998 RI
-1006 TNLMGQTLMTGQI
+1006 TNLMGQTVLLGNI
-1019 TAENQQIDV
+1019 TAETQQIDV
-1028 SSLPQGM
+1028 SGLPKGM
-1035 YFITFAGET
+1035 YFISIGSET
-1044 RKFVVR
+1044 RKFVVRR